1 MNLNLFEK
9 REKGDNLVNK
19 FIEDLKKVLKN
30 TIEENQS
37 KKDNELEEYNIYEKK
52 KVFLDNKTRKGD
64 SLAWIMDDNS
74 VCISEDGDGG
84 PISINEIDLPSN
96 AKIGEVYQKIEGNY
110 IYNADITIELN
121 KIREGE

>member
-1 MNLNLFEK
+1 M
-9 REKGDNLVNK
+9 
-19 FIEDLKKVLKN
+19 
-30 TIEENQS
+30 
-37 KKDNELEEYNIYEKK
+37 
-52 KVFLDNKTRKGD
+52 
-64 SLAWIMDDNS
+64 AWIMDDNS